1 MIKPTVMIGSIRID
15 NVNGELIRLTIDT
28 EPFLDKQLEQIESQ
42 GETLAEAL
50 IELHEIVEMIQNG
63 L

>member
-1 MIKPTVMIGSIRID
+1 MTKPTVMIGSIRID